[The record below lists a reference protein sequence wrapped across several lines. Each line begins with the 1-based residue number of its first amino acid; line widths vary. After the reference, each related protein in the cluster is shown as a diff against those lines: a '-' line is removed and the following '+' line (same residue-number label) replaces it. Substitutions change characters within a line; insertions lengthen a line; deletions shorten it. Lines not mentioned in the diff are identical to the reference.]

1 MIRVHATGTGRRQIH
16 FTDTPQHSTPD
27 PDHTDPLSAW
37 ISAASSSSSSRPN
50 VLFLVVDDLLP
61 RLGCYGDNMMV
72 TPNIDQL
79 ASKSVLFQRAY
90 AQVGRCFGI
99 MSQTYR

>member
-1 MIRVHATGTGRRQIH
+1 MSWSVHEQDMMQPGLCVVSPTA
-16 FTDTPQHSTPD
+16 
-27 PDHTDPLSAW
+27 
-37 ISAASSSSSSRPN
+37 SSRPN